1 MEYAE
6 LLPFLLS
13 VFNIVVLDLLLSA
26 DNAAVIGMAICR
38 LPEGLRKKA
47 ALCGT
52 GVAIGLRIVF
62 TAFAAHLLIFPFCRA
77 VGGLLLL
84 VITWKLLRDNSDD
97 RQPHLRP
104 AAGFWS
110 AVGLIIV
117 ADFSMALDN
126 VLAVAGAAQGQTVL
140 VVFGLLLSVPILVFC
155 SAAIAGLME
164 RHPFLLW
171 LGAAVL
177 LHTALSMILQD
188 TALGLQAH
196 LGDCIAYPWL
206 GAGLLLVVGVWKGCF
221 ARQNCQ

>member
-1 MEYAE
+1 MEYGE
-6 LLPFLLS
+6 WLPFLLA
-13 VFNIVVLDLLLSA
+13 VFNIVILDLLLSA

-52 GVAIGLRIVF
+52 GAAIGLRIVF
-62 TAFAAHLLIFPFCRA
+62 TAFAAHLLIFPYCRA
-77 VGGLLLL
+77 AGGIMLL
-84 VITWKLLRDNSDD
+84 VITWKLLRDNSSEG
-97 RQPHLRP
+97 QPNLHS
-104 AAGFWS
+104 ASGFWQ

-117 ADFSMALDN
+117 ADVSMALDN

-188 TALGLQAH
+188 KALGLQTR
-196 LGDCIAYPWL
+196 LGDCVAYPWL
-206 GAGLLLVVGVWKGCF
+206 GAGLLLLAGVWKGCF
-221 ARQNCQ
+221 ARKRY

>member
-1 MEYAE
+1 MECGE

-13 VFNIVVLDLLLSA
+13 IINIVILDLLLSA

-38 LPEGLRKKA
+38 LPEDLRKKA
-47 ALCGT
+47 AFCGT
-52 GVAIGLRIVF
+52 GAAIGLRIIF
-62 TAFAAHLLIFPFCRA
+62 TAFAAHLLIFPYCRA
-77 VGGLLLL
+77 AGGFLLLI
-84 VITWKLLRDNSDD
+84 ITWKLLRDNSFEC
-97 RQPHLRP
+97 QPQLHS
-104 AAGFWS
+104 ASGFWQ

-126 VLAVAGAAQGQTVL
+126 VLAVAGAAQGHTIL

-177 LHTALSMILQD
+177 LHTALSMIFQD
-188 TALGLQAH
+188 KALGLQVR
-196 LGDCIAYPWL
+196 LGNCAAYPWL
-206 GAGLLLVVGVWKGCF
+206 GAALLLVAGFWKGCF
-221 ARQNCQ
+221 TRSKG